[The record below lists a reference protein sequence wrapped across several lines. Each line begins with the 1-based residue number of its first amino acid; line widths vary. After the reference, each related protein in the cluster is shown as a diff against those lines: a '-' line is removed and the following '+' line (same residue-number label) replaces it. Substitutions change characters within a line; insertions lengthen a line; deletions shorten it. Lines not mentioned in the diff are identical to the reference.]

1 MVKKEQGNYITKL
14 HIGRIYR
21 KGELIFLIDEN
32 KNSYP
37 VNSLLFL
44 DKFFNPQEG
53 DIELPKVWEDQ
64 TETIK
69 EFTGSTKPTEGDV
82 VIFGFIEGKASY
94 PIILGSVIQLRLL
107 GNADIGK
114 YRDDFLSFLNMQ
126 EKKLLIK
133 ENIKRKIV
141 EKEDGYG
148 KIERSITTFEDI
160 ENEGDPQE
168 ERGTI
173 NFSISKEGDIQLDIT
188 EILEKTGKGNIVLN
202 LKGNDGQ
209 ANGNFTFNFN
219 GKLNLINT
227 NDEGNPTGTKISI
240 DNTKG
245 EEKIEIEDV
254 HGNKYHSTKDGV
266 KILVVGDADI
276 EASENAVIKAKNVNV
291 EASGNALIGAKD
303 TKIGSLGASQAV
315 CLKGLID
322 WVLTHKHLDILGG
335 PDPVFPADL
344 AILTA
349 KVNTPGGGVV
359 SNKANETLEVSG

>member
-1 MVKKEQGNYITKL
+1 MVKKEQGSYITKL

-21 KGELIFLIDEN
+21 KGELVFLIDEN

-64 TETIK
+64 TEEIK
-69 EFTGSTKPTEGDV
+69 EFTGSTKPTEGDT
-82 VIFGFIEGKASY
+82 VIFGFSEGKASY
-94 PIILGSVIQLRLL
+94 PIILGSVIQLRLF
-107 GNADIGK
+107 GNTDIGK
-114 YRDDFLSFLNMQ
+114 YRDDFLSFLDMQ
-126 EKKLLIK
+126 EKKVFIK

-141 EKEDGYG
+141 EKKDGYG
-148 KIERSITTFEDI
+148 GIERSITTFEDI
-160 ENEGDPQE
+160 EKEGDPQE

-245 EEKIEIEDV
+245 REKIEIEDV
-254 HGNKYHSTKDGV
+254 HGNKYHTTKDGT
-266 KILVVGDADI
+266 LI
-276 EASENAVIKAKNVNV
+276 E
-291 EASGNALIGAKD
+291 AKD
-303 TKIGSLGASQAV
+303 TKLGSSGASQFV

-359 SNKANETLEVSG
+359 SNKPNETVEVSG